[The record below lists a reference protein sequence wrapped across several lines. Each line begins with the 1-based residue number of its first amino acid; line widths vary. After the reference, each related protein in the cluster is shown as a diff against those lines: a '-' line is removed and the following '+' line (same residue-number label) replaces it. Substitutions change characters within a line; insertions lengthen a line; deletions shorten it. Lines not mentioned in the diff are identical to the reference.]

1 MYTRRLDPSVLVF
14 TLSCTDT
21 PLYVFS
27 LALDSSYLLFIIIK
41 LTNTCIS
48 DGPPDPDGAIKE
60 VSRIKIRLYHN
71 LYLNRPDPIVF
82 LPMAVDTT
90 GGLYDD
96 FIRLLFL
103 HSHHEASVLDNEL
116 SEESERFR
124 FLRDSCF
131 ANLKGAVG
139 LITKVSVMRVA
150 IPLDLSSRP
159 FIPLPRFIHSRHH
172 TPFLT
177 P

>member
-1 MYTRRLDPSVLVF
+1 MYTRLLDPSVFVF

-27 LALDSSYLLFIIIK
+27 LTLDSSYLLFIIIK
-41 LTNTCIS
+41 LTNTSRS

-60 VSRIKIRLYHN
+60 VSRIKIGHYHN
-71 LYLNRPDPIVF
+71 LYVNRPDPIVF
-82 LPMAVDTT
+82 LPMTVDTT

-96 FIRLLFL
+96 FSRLIFL

-124 FLRDSCF
+124 FTRVSCF
-131 ANLKGAVG
+131 VNLKGAMCA
-139 LITKVSVMRVA
+139 VMVIR
-150 IPLDLSSRP
+150 
-159 FIPLPRFIHSRHH
+159 
-172 TPFLT
+172 
-177 P
+177 